1 MWSVFA
7 CSVVCLFWVLTC
19 SRYLYPCSYKDSG
32 AGQVKCTIRPG
43 PVKTNRCTSRW
54 SLSSSPLLLTDW
66 SRVHLRLKTKV
77 QGPHFSYTLDSD
89 KFQIKTTCTP
99 WVATVRSIKNL
110 NHAWIGKTSFNYY
123 VRSMKL
129 FMSRYI
135 VQPFQIIDYFNHFR
149 YITFTIYASRYG
161 FI

>member
-19 SRYLYPCSYKDSG
+19 SMYLYACSYKDSG

-66 SRVHLRLKTKV
+66 SRVHVRFKTKI

-99 WVATVRSIKNL
+99 CVATVEYQNFEPGMNRKTKSL
-110 NHAWIGKTSFNYY
+110 NYM
-123 VRSMKL
+123 RPMK
-129 FMSRYI
+129 FKSSRYI
-135 VQPFQIIDYFNHFR
+135 LHQFQIINYFDFLDPNQ
-149 YITFTIYASRYG
+149 YL
-161 FI
+161 